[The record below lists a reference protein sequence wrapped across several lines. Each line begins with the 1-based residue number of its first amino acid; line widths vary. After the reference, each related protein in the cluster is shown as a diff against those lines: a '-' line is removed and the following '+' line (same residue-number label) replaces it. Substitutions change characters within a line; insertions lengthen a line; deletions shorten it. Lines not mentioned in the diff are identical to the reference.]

1 VIGFGDDAGL
11 SAKPVLG
18 HTDGPDDASNP
29 SKAFAGTKPKRP
41 RNRIKPAAKGAA
53 PIARGDYVDHSG
65 TDASAVSPG
74 EPGNE
79 TPRQGA
85 EPGAEGEISHAE
97 AIGDVEE
104 GGEV

>member
-1 VIGFGDDAGL
+1 LGDGAGL

-18 HTDGPDDASNP
+18 HTDGPDDARDP
-29 SKAFAGTKPKRP
+29 SKTFARGKPKRGLNRMKP
-41 RNRIKPAAKGAA
+41 GTVRN
-53 PIARGDYVDHSG
+53 ARGDFVDHSG
-65 TDASAVSPG
+65 TDASTVSPD

-97 AIGDVEE
+97 AAGNVEE